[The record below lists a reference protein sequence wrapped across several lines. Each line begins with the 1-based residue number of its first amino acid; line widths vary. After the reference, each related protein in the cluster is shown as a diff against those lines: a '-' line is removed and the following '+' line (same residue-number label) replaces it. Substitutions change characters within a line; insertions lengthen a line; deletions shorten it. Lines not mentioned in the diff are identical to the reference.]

1 MNVDKIFIK
10 SFLHTFKDESF
21 CVKFWDGDEVK
32 VGENEPLFKIILK
45 KPIPKKDIL
54 TSTTLAFGEAYMNGD
69 LEVEGDFLLMLNTVL
84 KYKDKFTTDFK
95 GLPKIFSNLTSTK
108 KQKEEVTYH
117 YDIGNDF
124 YKLWLD
130 DTLSYSCAYF
140 KNENESLGEAQ
151 LNKIH
156 HLLKKLNLREGITLL
171 DIGCGWGALLIE
183 AAKLYKIKGLGI
195 TLSEEQFKAFK
206 ERIEKE
212 NLQDY
217 LQVKLMD
224 YRELEKSG
232 LLFDRVVSVG
242 MLEHVGRSNYDLFM
256 KCVSKVLKKEGV
268 FVLHYISGLYE
279 SEGDAWIKK
288 YIFPGG
294 VIPTLRE
301 IISLSADYKFYTVDV
316 ESLRMHYYK
325 TLIKWAENFEKNTDK
340 VREMFDEKFV
350 RMWRMYLYSCA
361 ACFYTGVIDL
371 HQIVFTKGVN
381 NYLPL
386 TREYLYK
393 NHYHNNTRI

>member
-1 MNVDKIFIK
+1 MNVDKIFLK
-10 SFLHTFKDESF
+10 TFLRNFENESF
-21 CVKFWDGDEVK
+21 CVKFYDGDEVK
-32 VGENEPLFKIILK
+32 VGNDDPQFKIILN
-45 KPIPKKDIL
+45 KPISKKEIL

-84 KYKDKFTTDFK
+84 KYKEKFTTDFK
-95 GLPKIFSNLTSTK
+95 GLPRIFSNLTSAK

-130 DTLSYSCAYF
+130 KTFSYSCGYF
-140 KNENESLGEAQ
+140 KDEKDSLYQAQ
-151 LNKIH
+151 MNKIH
-156 HLLKKLNLREGITLL
+156 HLLKKLNLSEGLSLL

-183 AAKLYKIKGLGI
+183 AAKQYKVKALGI
-195 TLSEEQFKAFK
+195 TLSTEQYTSFKQKIKEES
-206 ERIEKE
+206 
-212 NLQDY
+212 LQDY
-217 LQVKLMD
+217 IEVKLMD
-224 YRELEKSG
+224 YRELENSG

-242 MLEHVGRSNYDLFM
+242 MLEHVGRNNYDLFM
-256 KCVSKVLKKEGV
+256 RCVSKVLKKEGI

-301 IISLSADYKFYTVDV
+301 IISLSADYKFYTIDV

-325 TLIKWAENFEKNTDK
+325 TLLKWAENFEKNIDK
-340 VREMFDEKFV
+340 VRDMFDEKFV
-350 RMWRMYLYSCA
+350 RMWTMYLYSCA

-371 HQIVFTKGVN
+371 HQIVFTNGVN
-381 NYLPL
+381 NFLSK
-386 TREYLYK
+386 TRDYLYK
-393 NHYHNNTRI
+393 E

>member
-69 LEVEGDFLLMLNTVL
+69 LEVEGDFSLMLNTVL

-171 DIGCGWGALLIE
+171 VIGCGWGALLIE

-325 TLIKWAENFEKNTDK
+325 TLLKWADNFEKNTDK

-381 NYLPL
+381 NSLPL

-393 NHYHNNTRI
+393 

>member
-69 LEVEGDFLLMLNTVL
+69 LEVEGDFSLMLNTVL

-108 KQKEEVTYH
+108 KRKEEVTYH

-381 NYLPL
+381 NSLPL

-393 NHYHNNTRI
+393 

>member
-1 MNVDKIFIK
+1 MDLEKT
-10 SFLHTFKDESF
+10 FLKAFLKNFEEESF
-21 CVKFWDGDEVK
+21 IVNLWDGEK
-32 VGENEPLFKIILK
+32 VIVGDGEPQFSINIKNPLK
-45 KPIPKKDIL
+45 KKDLINS
-54 TSTTLAFGEAYMNGD
+54 TSLAFGEAYMNGNV
-69 LEVEGDFLLMLNTVL
+69 EFEGDLYTILDVILRHIN
-84 KYKDKFTTDFK
+84 KF
-95 GLPKIFSNLTSTK
+95 STK
-108 KQKEEVTYH
+108 FENLPQIFHKVTNKSKQKEEVTSH

-156 HLLKKLNLREGITLL
+156 HLLKKLNLSEGMTLL

-195 TLSEEQFKAFK
+195 TLSEEQYKAFK
-206 ERIEKE
+206 EKIEKE

-279 SEGDAWIKK
+279 SEGDAWIRK

-301 IISLSADYKFYTVDV
+301 IISLSADYRFYTVDV

-381 NYLPL
+381 NSLPL

-393 NHYHNNTRI
+393 KSLP

>member
-69 LEVEGDFLLMLNTVL
+69 LEVEGDFSLMLNTVL

-301 IISLSADYKFYTVDV
+301 IISLSADYRFYTVDV

-325 TLIKWAENFEKNTDK
+325 TLLKWADNFEKNTDK

-381 NYLPL
+381 NSLPL

-393 NHYHNNTRI
+393 KSLP

>member
-1 MNVDKIFIK
+1 MNADKIFLK

-21 CVKFWDGDEVK
+21 CVKFWDDDEIK
-32 VGENEPLFKIILK
+32 VGEDEPLFKIILK
-45 KPIPKKDIL
+45 KPIPKKEIL

-84 KYKDKFTTDFK
+84 KYKEKFTTDFR
-95 GLPKIFSNLTSTK
+95 GLPKLFSHLTSTK

-156 HLLKKLNLREGITLL
+156 HLLKKLNLSEGMTLL

-195 TLSEEQFKAFK
+195 TLSEEQYKAFK
-206 ERIEKE
+206 EKIEKE

-279 SEGDAWIKK
+279 SEGDAWIRK

-301 IISLSADYKFYTVDV
+301 IISLSADYRFYTVDV

-381 NYLPL
+381 NSLPL

-393 NHYHNNTRI
+393 KSLP

>member
-69 LEVEGDFLLMLNTVL
+69 LEVEGDFSLMLNTVL

-325 TLIKWAENFEKNTDK
+325 TLIKWDENFEKNTDK

-381 NYLPL
+381 NSLPL

-393 NHYHNNTRI
+393 

>member
-84 KYKDKFTTDFK
+84 KYKEKFTTDFR
-95 GLPKIFSNLTSTK
+95 GLPKIFSNLVSTK

-381 NYLPL
+381 NSLPL

-393 NHYHNNTRI
+393 

>member
-69 LEVEGDFLLMLNTVL
+69 LEVEGDFSLMLNTVL

-301 IISLSADYKFYTVDV
+301 IISLSANYKFYTVDV

-325 TLIKWAENFEKNTDK
+325 TLLKWADNFEKNTDK
-340 VREMFDEKFV
+340 VREMYDEKFV

-381 NYLPL
+381 NSLPL

-393 NHYHNNTRI
+393 

>member
-32 VGENEPLFKIILK
+32 VGENGPLFKIILK

-69 LEVEGDFLLMLNTVL
+69 LEVEGDFSLMLNTVL

-301 IISLSADYKFYTVDV
+301 IISLSADYRFYTVDV

-325 TLIKWAENFEKNTDK
+325 TLLKWADNFEKNTDK

-381 NYLPL
+381 NSLPL

-393 NHYHNNTRI
+393 

>member
-69 LEVEGDFLLMLNTVL
+69 LEVEGDFSLMLNTVL

-381 NYLPL
+381 NSLPL

-393 NHYHNNTRI
+393 KSLP

>member
-1 MNVDKIFIK
+1 MNVDKIFLK

-45 KPIPKKDIL
+45 KPIPKKEIL
-54 TSTTLAFGEAYMNGD
+54 KSTTLAFGEAYMNGD

-84 KYKDKFTTDFK
+84 KYKEKFTTDFR

-156 HLLKKLNLREGITLL
+156 HLLKKLNLSEKMTLL

-195 TLSEEQFKAFK
+195 TLSEEQYKAFK
-206 ERIEKE
+206 EKIEKE

-279 SEGDAWIKK
+279 SEGDAWIRK

-301 IISLSADYKFYTVDV
+301 IISLSADYRFYTVDV

-381 NYLPL
+381 NSLPL

-393 NHYHNNTRI
+393 KSLP

>member
-69 LEVEGDFLLMLNTVL
+69 LEVEGDFSLMLNTVL

-325 TLIKWAENFEKNTDK
+325 TLIKWAENFEKNTDN

-381 NYLPL
+381 NSLPL

-393 NHYHNNTRI
+393 

>member
-32 VGENEPLFKIILK
+32 VGENGPLFKIILK

-69 LEVEGDFLLMLNTVL
+69 LEVEGDFLLMLNAVL

-381 NYLPL
+381 NSLPL

-393 NHYHNNTRI
+393 

>member
-1 MNVDKIFIK
+1 MNVDKIFLK

-21 CVKFWDGDEVK
+21 CVKFWDDDEVK
-32 VGENEPLFKIILK
+32 VGENDPLFKIILK

-84 KYKDKFTTDFK
+84 KYKEKFTTDFK
-95 GLPKIFSNLTSTK
+95 GLPKIFSNLTSRK

-156 HLLKKLNLREGITLL
+156 HLLKKLNLSEGMTLL

-195 TLSEEQFKAFK
+195 TLSEEQYKAFK
-206 ERIEKE
+206 EKIEKE

-279 SEGDAWIKK
+279 SEGDAWIRK

-301 IISLSADYKFYTVDV
+301 IISLSADYIFYTVDV

-381 NYLPL
+381 NSLPL

-393 NHYHNNTRI
+393 KSLP

>member
-183 AAKLYKIKGLGI
+183 AVKLYKIKGLGI

-325 TLIKWAENFEKNTDK
+325 TLLKWDDNFEKNTDK

-381 NYLPL
+381 NSLPL

-393 NHYHNNTRI
+393 

>member
-224 YRELEKSG
+224 YRELEKLG

-381 NYLPL
+381 NSLPL

-393 NHYHNNTRI
+393 

>member
-69 LEVEGDFLLMLNTVL
+69 LEVEGDFSLMLNTVL

-340 VREMFDEKFV
+340 VRDMFDEKFV

-381 NYLPL
+381 NSLPL

-393 NHYHNNTRI
+393 

>member
-1 MNVDKIFIK
+1 MNTDKIFLK

-21 CVKFWDGDEVK
+21 CVKFWDDDEVK

-54 TSTTLAFGEAYMNGD
+54 KSTTLAFGEAYMNGD

-84 KYKDKFTTDFK
+84 KYKEKFTTDFR
-95 GLPKIFSNLTSTK
+95 GLPKIFSNLTSRK

-156 HLLKKLNLREGITLL
+156 HLLKKLNLSEGMTLL

-195 TLSEEQFKAFK
+195 TLSEEQYKAFK
-206 ERIEKE
+206 EKIEKE

-279 SEGDAWIKK
+279 SEGDAWIRK

-301 IISLSADYKFYTVDV
+301 IISLSADYRFYTVDV

-381 NYLPL
+381 NSLPL

-393 NHYHNNTRI
+393 KSLP

>member
-32 VGENEPLFKIILK
+32 VGENDPLFKIILK

-325 TLIKWAENFEKNTDK
+325 TLIKWAENFEKNTEK

-381 NYLPL
+381 NFLPL

-393 NHYHNNTRI
+393 

>member
-69 LEVEGDFLLMLNTVL
+69 LEVEGDFSLMLNTVL

-256 KCVSKVLKKEGV
+256 KCVSKVLIKEGV

-381 NYLPL
+381 NSLPL

-393 NHYHNNTRI
+393 

>member
-32 VGENEPLFKIILK
+32 VGENEPLFKITLK

-69 LEVEGDFLLMLNTVL
+69 LEVEGDFSLMLNTVL

-381 NYLPL
+381 NSLPL

-393 NHYHNNTRI
+393 

>member
-32 VGENEPLFKIILK
+32 VGENDPLFKIILK

-69 LEVEGDFLLMLNTVL
+69 LEVEGDFLLMLNAVL

-381 NYLPL
+381 NSLPL

-393 NHYHNNTRI
+393 

>member
-32 VGENEPLFKIILK
+32 VGENDPLFKIILK

-69 LEVEGDFLLMLNTVL
+69 LEVEGDFSLMLNTVL

-301 IISLSADYKFYTVDV
+301 IISLSADYRFYTVDV

-381 NYLPL
+381 NSLPL

-393 NHYHNNTRI
+393 KSLP

>member
-69 LEVEGDFLLMLNTVL
+69 LEVEGDFSLMLNTVL

-232 LLFDRVVSVG
+232 LFFDRVVSVG

-381 NYLPL
+381 NSLPL

-393 NHYHNNTRI
+393 

>member
-1 MNVDKIFIK
+1 MNVDKIFLK

-21 CVKFWDGDEVK
+21 CVKFWDDDEVK
-32 VGENEPLFKIILK
+32 VGENDPLFKIILK

-84 KYKDKFTTDFK
+84 KYKEKFTTDFK
-95 GLPKIFSNLTSTK
+95 GLPKVFSNLTSRK

-151 LNKIH
+151 LNKIY
-156 HLLKKLNLREGITLL
+156 HLLKKLNLSEGMTLL

-195 TLSEEQFKAFK
+195 TLSEEQYKAFK
-206 ERIEKE
+206 EKIEKE

-279 SEGDAWIKK
+279 SEGDAWIRK

-301 IISLSADYKFYTVDV
+301 IISLSADYRFYTVDV

-381 NYLPL
+381 NSLPL

-393 NHYHNNTRI
+393 KSLP